1 MELFDSYS
9 RRVDSFLNIKKMEN
23 ILYAENFIINDE
35 TYDMK
40 VIECIDRVKGILS
53 KDGEILESKTI
64 LVDRNEMM

>member
-1 MELFDSYS
+1 
-9 RRVDSFLNIKKMEN
+9 MEN